1 MAKESWQE
9 IRDGQG
15 LVAAVGWGI
24 DGSARVRLRI
34 NVGASM
40 VGC

>member
-1 MAKESWQE
+1 MVKESWHE
-9 IRDGQG
+9 IRDGHR
-15 LVAAVGWGI
+15 LFAAVGGSI

-40 VGC
+40 VG